1 MTGGA
6 PLPGA
11 LRPEDAAA
19 WQRIRR
25 WAVPRRT
32 IERATAHRL
41 AGDWS
46 AACAAAG
53 TEVTFEL
60 PRVASRYGAA
70 VAEAV
75 ERDLRHLAP
84 DLLRW
89 HLPRVLGGRTTL
101 APGRRIVLAHYDP
114 DGGAARGR
122 GVPALHVTTHA
133 MVDGPQRL
141 RLGCGPLPRHG
152 VADHH
157 PAWST
162 EDWTAARRL
171 WDARHTAELRAHAGP
186 ADRLPFFRADG
197 TPLAPEELPTAD
209 PGAADPAGRAEW
221 SAVLQARGE
230 TEEAFAVAGIALDTT
245 LPEVPYLAQALR
257 NELEALRVAVV
268 DPSRIADEARRYAAA
283 GAGDRFHFVPHRR
296 CPVRLEPADP
306 GSGAMLSARVGSPG
320 ERLPRGATRLPDH
333 AWQPLP
339 DLQLVR
345 AGRLDRRALH
355 PLVGAALFPDAGPAA
370 GPPDPAAPRPVRV
383 RCAGQ
388 WHEVRS
394 RGGVLDI
401 PHDEQDRRRERA
413 LRESGGPAVGCF
425 AVREAWT
432 SGKGR
437 LPRALRAERDE
448 LLQRFQ
454 HGDAPAVLAL
464 LDAGVDPRVRDAK
477 GRGLLHLLPL
487 LDHEELL
494 PRLLAAGLG
503 LEDEDAAG
511 TTPLGSAVHD
521 GGSAALVRA
530 LIAAGGRID
539 VVDGE
544 GLSLPQVAR
553 CYGRTDLAFLRP
565 LVEQAFPGIGC
576 PRFDGMRDIRE
587 WYVDREDQLAYAV
600 DCGEEDLFPDTG
612 DEYFPPDLA
621 ADLPGLPDLCGPG
634 SREGGVTHLSGNVP
648 EEIHWDD
655 RDAPDDTDH
664 PYDMEE
670 GAGPDDAEGAA

>member
-1 MTGGA
+1 MTVAA

-19 WQRIRR
+19 WLRIRR
-25 WAVPRRT
+25 HAVPRRM

-41 AGDWS
+41 AGDWGS
-46 AACAAAG
+46 ACAAAR
-53 TEVTFEL
+53 VDITFEL
-60 PRVASRYGAA
+60 PRIASRYGAA
-70 VAEAV
+70 VAGAV

-114 DGGAARGR
+114 DGAAARGR

-141 RLGCGPLPRHG
+141 RLSCAPLPWHG
-152 VADHH
+152 VTDHH

-162 EDWTAARRL
+162 EDWTAAGRL
-171 WDARHTAELRAHAGP
+171 WDVRHTAELRSHAGP
-186 ADRLPFFRADG
+186 ADRLPFFRPDG
-197 TPLAPEELPTAD
+197 TPLAPEELPAAD

-230 TEEAFAVAGIALDTT
+230 TEEALAVAGIALDPTR
-245 LPEVPYLAQALR
+245 PEAPYLAQSVRTALAALR
-257 NELEALRVAVV
+257 GAVV

-296 CPVRLEPADP
+296 CPVGLEPADP
-306 GSGAMLSARVGSPG
+306 GSGAILSARVGLARG
-320 ERLPRGATRLPDH
+320 EQLHGLTRLPDH

-345 AGRLDRRALH
+345 AGRLDPRALH
-355 PLVGAALFPDAGPAA
+355 PLVGAALFPGAGPAA

-383 RCAGQ
+383 RCAGV

-401 PHDEQDRRRERA
+401 PHDEQDQQRERA
-413 LRESGGPAVGCF
+413 LRESGGTAVGCF
-425 AVREAWT
+425 AAREAWT

-448 LLQRFQ
+448 LLQRLQ

-464 LDAGVDPRVRDAK
+464 LDAGVDPWARDAK

-494 PRLLAAGLG
+494 PRLLDAGLD
-503 LEDEDAAG
+503 LEAEDAAG
-511 TTPLGSAVHD
+511 STPLGSAVHD

-539 VVDGE
+539 VLDGE

-565 LVEQAFPGIGC
+565 LVEREFPGLGC
-576 PRFDGMRDIRE
+576 PRFDGIRDIRE
-587 WYVDREDQLAYAV
+587 WYTDREDQLAYAE
-600 DCGEEDLFPDTG
+600 DRGEEDLFPDTG
-612 DEYFPPDLA
+612 DECFPPDLA
-621 ADLPGLPDLCGPG
+621 AGLPDLRGPG
-634 SREGGVTHLSGNVP
+634 PREAGATHPPGNVP

-655 RDAPDDTDH
+655 RDAPDDT
-664 PYDMEE
+664 EE
-670 GAGPDDAEGAA
+670 DAGHDDAEGAV